1 MQRDSHPI
9 RPWKSYRRGKMQG
22 APTTTTTT
30 TTTMLIPKI
39 PCPPLTHS
47 PAQSRSSV
55 SLALY
60 SPTPLIC
67 LRSQIGCRPRQMI
80 IKCERHDAS
89 FSAAAAFIIEINLGR
104 VSPKI
109 LGVCLP
115 KHYFEMLK
123 IATQWLSCCSWV
135 LFLLRA
141 TLNQAWSVISSTIPL
156 PSPPQISNSILL
168 ESEDELNCHSTYTF

>member
-1 MQRDSHPI
+1 MMHR
-9 RPWKSYRRGKMQG
+9 
-22 APTTTTTT
+22 
-30 TTTMLIPKI
+30 
-39 PCPPLTHS
+39 
-47 PAQSRSSV
+47 
-55 SLALY
+55 
-60 SPTPLIC
+60 
-67 LRSQIGCRPRQMI
+67 
-80 IKCERHDAS
+80 
-89 FSAAAAFIIEINLGR
+89 FSAAAFIIEINLGR

-168 ESEDELNCHSTYTF
+168 ESEGELNCQSPPFNL